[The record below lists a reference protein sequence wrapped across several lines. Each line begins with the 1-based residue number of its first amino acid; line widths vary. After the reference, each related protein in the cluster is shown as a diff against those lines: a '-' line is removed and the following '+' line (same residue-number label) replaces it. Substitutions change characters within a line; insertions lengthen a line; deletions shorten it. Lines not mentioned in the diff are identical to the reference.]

1 MTRHFRRMAAIVLFL
16 TTAMPLYAHAQ
27 TPAEIEAAKKKAAP
41 AARSAAPP
49 PAARPAAP
57 PQAARPAPVARQAPP
72 VAGPAA
78 PPAAARIAPQ
88 RREAPA
94 ARSAPPQA
102 PAARAVQRQ
111 DRYQERIQQRVQQRQ
126 ERAGRPQAPARAATP
141 QPAPNAVQSAARPNA
156 PAAAQRAATPAQ
168 ARIQQRQER
177 LLQRREDRALR
188 NVPPAQRAARREQIQ
203 QQRQERAAQR
213 QGIQPN
219 AQRGI
224 AQPNAA
230 AAPNAQRGI
239 AANAGRDRGLRRNG
253 QARITPQAA
262 RQGRFA
268 NRYTGDA
275 NAQARSG
282 NRQNARAA
290 FPQARIARYAPRR
303 AWQRG
308 IRAAFVPWYGPVF
321 WPYAY
326 SDIFSYTFFPAGY
339 EDTYWDYAYDDFFD
353 GVFYGEVGPP
363 VEYVTETTGS
373 APVRAATP
381 SQPTYAAV
389 RDLCATPGSGITAW
403 PTAEIE
409 SKVGLNAEQKQL
421 LGDVK
426 DAGSKAAA
434 VFKATCPSE
443 NSFPL
448 TPPGR
453 LAAMTGR
460 LDATLQAVQIVKP
473 ALETFYNALND
484 EQKERFNQIG
494 PSKAATGAEA
504 QSASADDA
512 KKCGEA
518 KPGLTNLPI
527 EQIEDVLGPNDAQQ
541 ADLDRLGEATVKAV
555 GILQAAC
562 PAETPLTP
570 PGRLQAIETRLQA
583 MIEAANAVKPALGS
597 FYAALTAEQ
606 KARFNRLGR
615 ELAQADAAK
624 Q

>member
-1 MTRHFRRMAAIVLFL
+1 M
-16 TTAMPLYAHAQ
+16 
-27 TPAEIEAAKKKAAP
+27 
-41 AARSAAPP
+41 
-49 PAARPAAP
+49 
-57 PQAARPAPVARQAPP
+57 
-72 VAGPAA
+72 
-78 PPAAARIAPQ
+78 
-88 RREAPA
+88 
-94 ARSAPPQA
+94 
-102 PAARAVQRQ
+102 
-111 DRYQERIQQRVQQRQ
+111 QQRQ
-126 ERAGRPQAPARAATP
+126 ERAGRPQAPAARTATP
-141 QPAPNAVQSAARPNA
+141 PTATSNAVQRSATPNA
-156 PAAAQRAATPAQ
+156 PAAAQRAVTPAQ

-177 LLQRREDRALR
+177 LLQQREDRALR

-213 QGIQPN
+213 QGITPN

-224 AQPNAA
+224 AQPNALT
-230 AAPNAQRGI
+230 APSAQRGVA
-239 AANAGRDRGLRRNG
+239 AANNPNRGLRRNG
-253 QARITPQAA
+253 QARVTPQAA

-268 NRYTGDA
+268 ARNA
-275 NAQARSG
+275 NAQAQANNG
-282 NRQNARAA
+282 QNARAA
-290 FPQARIARYAPRR
+290 FSQARTARYAPRR

-326 SDIFSYTFFPAGY
+326 SDIFSYTFFPGGY
-339 EDTYWDYAYDDFFD
+339 EDTYWDYAYDDFLD

-363 VEYVTETTGS
+363 VEYLTETTGS
-373 APVRAATP
+373 APATAAP
-381 SQPTYAAV
+381 AQPTYAAV
-389 RDLCATPGSGITAW
+389 RDVCATPGGGITAW
-403 PTAEIE
+403 PTAEID

-426 DAGSKAAA
+426 EAGNKAAA

-443 NSFPL
+443 NAFPL

-453 LAAMTGR
+453 LASMTGR
-460 LDATLQAVQIVKP
+460 LDATLQAVQVVKP
-473 ALETFYNALND
+473 ALETFYESLND

-494 PSKAATGAEA
+494 PSKAAASAEA
-504 QSASADDA
+504 KEAQANASDET

-527 EQIEDVLGPNDAQQ
+527 EQMEDVLAPNDAQQ
-541 ADLDRLGEATVKAV
+541 AELDRLGEATVKAV

-583 MIEAANAVKPALGS
+583 MIEAANTVKPALGS
-597 FYAALTAEQ
+597 FYAALSAEQ

-615 ELAQADAAK
+615 ELAQNASMSN